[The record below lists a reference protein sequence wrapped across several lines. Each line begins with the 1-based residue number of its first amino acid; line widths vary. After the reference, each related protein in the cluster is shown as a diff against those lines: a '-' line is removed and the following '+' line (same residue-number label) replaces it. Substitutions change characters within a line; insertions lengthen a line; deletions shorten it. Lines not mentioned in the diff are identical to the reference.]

1 MIQLHRFFF
10 LLLEKRST
18 KTTQSDSYAPV
29 IHPGMNSLSKLKF
42 PGLPAVT
49 HGLIDTSCSC
59 TPLVQVSVLWF
70 SQILTQPKTKQRV
83 QICKKKRI
91 LVMMYNAHIV
101 HYYHPGVTRHQSE
114 NTRIF
119 LPGPSKGQLCHTPIT
134 SLKLWTIFALAWRTI
149 RDPFYL

>member
-18 KTTQSDSYAPV
+18 KTTQSDNYAPV

-59 TPLVQVSVLWF
+59 TPLVQVSVLF

-83 QICKKKRI
+83 QICKKERI
-91 LVMMYNAHIV
+91 VVITYNV
-101 HYYHPGVTRHQSE
+101 GSKTSGSDPTPVRKHPDFS
-114 NTRIF
+114 TRIKQRTVMSQAHNF
-119 LPGPSKGQLCHTPIT
+119 IY
-134 SLKLWTIFALAWRTI
+134 SL
-149 RDPFYL
+149 